1 MKMKAKNFIIS
12 GTLAGIIYFLL
23 GWLLYGIIFKDIF
36 PQEENMKMLFVF
48 LGCMTYGFFA
58 SFILNRFSVIKNP
71 IIGLQIGAV
80 IGFFSSLSMNL
91 FLYSTIPINY
101 QTMAIDILIAVVT
114 GACVGTAIAL
124 VNGKLN

>member
-1 MKMKAKNFIIS
+1 
-12 GTLAGIIYFLL
+12 
-23 GWLLYGIIFKDIF
+23 
-36 PQEENMKMLFVF
+36 
-48 LGCMTYGFFA
+48 MTYGFFA

-71 IIGLQIGAV
+71 VIGLQIGAV

-91 FLYSTIPINY
+91 FLYSTIPVNY